1 MINAISH
8 TLVHSLWQG
17 ALLSAI
23 TGLIM
28 TWTRKSSSALRY
40 NLLVSAMVLFA
51 VVVAGT
57 FCFEWNEN
65 GLHMPVSAGRQVIN
79 SVPILPETIKN
90 PTSPGSSITETIG
103 SALNRYG
110 AILVWAWL
118 LIVCARCVQLATGL
132 REVYRLRHKNTSA
145 TGSYWEERV
154 RQLCGQLG
162 IKRLV
167 AIAQSGRTKI
177 PMVTGH
183 LKPLILVPLGMLTS
197 LSAEEVE
204 AVLLH
209 ELAHIRRSDYLV
221 NLLQNIME
229 IIFFFNPGVLW
240 LSALIKAERENCCDD
255 IAVGR
260 SGKVNYL
267 NALVACEEYKMPL
280 TYAMTFK
287 VGSRS
292 LKDRIARI
300 ILNKNR
306 SLNSGEKSLLAV
318 CLIATGI
325 FAVAFTNG
333 ERINKPV
340 LTVQKTAGHAAN
352 PFQRD
357 TTKPF
362 QRDTTKPAN
371 ADTQFGSDNDKT
383 ASIIGDM
390 LTDGIITSTNDLS
403 FKIGKD
409 EFVVNY
415 KKQPEAVHQKYL
427 AKYIGKQQDG
437 DRTWCF
443 YFDNEKYAAMN
454 GSPREEA
461 QPKAGD
467 ERTKSMIDDLLK
479 DGIITSRDNV
489 SFKIGTDEFVVN
501 YQKQP
506 ETVYQK
512 YRAKYVATQYSGSGD
527 WIWYCGFDT
536 DKWAFIVAHN
546 YNSAEGTRNSKTIN
560 ITTGIFRGKLN

>member
-8 TLVHSLWQG
+8 TLMHSLWQG
-17 ALLSAI
+17 ALLSVM

-28 TWTRKSSSALRY
+28 TCTRKSSSARRY

-51 VVVAGT
+51 IGVAGT
-57 FCFEWNEN
+57 FCFECNEN
-65 GLHMPVSAGRQVIN
+65 GLLMSVSAGRHVIN
-79 SVPILPETIKN
+79 FVPILPETITY
-90 PTSPGSSITETIG
+90 PVSPGSSITETIG
-103 SALNRYG
+103 SYLNRYG
-110 AILVWAWL
+110 EIIVWVWL
-118 LIVCARCVQLATGL
+118 LIVCARCVKMATGL
-132 REVYRLRHKNTSA
+132 REVYHLRHKNISGI
-145 TGSYWEERV
+145 GSYWEDRV

-197 LSAEEVE
+197 LSAEEAE

-229 IIFFFNPGVLW
+229 IIFFFNPAVLW

-267 NALVACEEYKMPL
+267 KALVACEEYKMPP
-280 TYAMTFK
+280 TYAMTLK
-287 VGSRS
+287 ADNRS
-292 LKDRIARI
+292 LKTRAARI
-300 ILNKNR
+300 ISNKNQ
-306 SLNSGEKSLLAV
+306 SLNSREKSLLAV
-318 CLIATGI
+318 CLIVTGI
-325 FAVAFTNG
+325 FAAAFTSG
-333 ERINKPV
+333 ERMNKPV
-340 LTVQKTAGHAAN
+340 FSIQKTA
-352 PFQRD
+352 RD
-357 TTKPF
+357 VAKAV

-371 ADTQFGSDNDKT
+371 ADTQFESDSEKT
-383 ASIIGDM
+383 TSIIRDM
-390 LTDGIITSTNDLS
+390 LKDGIITITNDLS

-415 KKQPEAVHQKYL
+415 KKQPEAVFQKYL
-427 AKYIGKQQDG
+427 AKYVGKQQDG

-443 YFDNEKYAAMN
+443 NFDNEKYAAMN

-467 ERTKSMIDDLLK
+467 DRTKSMIDDLLK

-506 ETVYQK
+506 EAVYQK
-512 YRAKYVATQYSGSGD
+512 YRARYVATQYSGSDD
-527 WIWYCGFDT
+527 WIWFSNFNT
-536 DKWAFIVAHN
+536 DKWALIVAHK
-546 YNSAEGTRNSKTIN
+546 YNAVENTRKPEAENVTSGV
-560 ITTGIFRGKLN
+560 FRGKLN

>member
-51 VVVAGT
+51 VGVAGM
-57 FCFEWNEN
+57 FWFECNEN

-90 PTSPGSSITETIG
+90 PASSGSSITEAIG
-103 SALNRYG
+103 SILNRYG

-118 LIVCARCVQLATGL
+118 LVVCARCVRLATGL
-132 REVYRLRHKNTSA
+132 REVHRLRHKNTSA

-221 NLLQNIME
+221 NLLQNVME

-300 ILNKNR
+300 ISNKNQ

-325 FAVAFTNG
+325 FAAAFTNG

-340 LTVQKTAGHAAN
+340 VSIQKTARDAAKRL
-352 PFQRD
+352 QS
-357 TTKPF
+357 
-362 QRDTTKPAN
+362 DTTKPAN
-371 ADTQFGSDNDKT
+371 ADTRFGSDDDKT
-383 ASIIGDM
+383 ASIIRDM
-390 LTDGIITSTNDLS
+390 LTDGIITSKNDLS

-415 KKQPEAVHQKYL
+415 KKQPEAVYQKYL
-427 AKYIGKQQDG
+427 AKYVGKQQDG
-437 DRTWCF
+437 DRTWYF
-443 YFDNEKYAAMN
+443 NFDNEKYAAMN

-467 ERTKSMIDDLLK
+467 ERTKSLIDDLLR

-512 YRAKYVATQYSGSGD
+512 YRARYVATQYSGSDD
-527 WIWYCGFDT
+527 WIWYCDFDT
-536 DKWAFIVAHN
+536 DKWAFIVAHK
-546 YNSAEGTRNSKTIN
+546 YNSVEDTRKSKTNN
-560 ITTGIFRGKLN
+560 ITTGVFRGKLN